1 MKRALVLLLG
11 MCVLASPLSAQP
23 RVELTAET
31 RAAFD
36 GFTRSLEQFEARRLD
51 GRAPFLWA
59 DESPGRRAEIRDGQI
74 LIESLGDPPMPEVA
88 GGLVHVWT
96 GAMFVPDAD
105 ANDLLR
111 VLQDYDRH
119 QEWYA
124 EVVESRTLGRDGDT
138 IRGFLRLQKKQV
150 LTVTLNTEHEV
161 TYTQVS
167 DTRWVGT
174 SYSTKIN
181 EIKNAGEA
189 SETELPVGNDSGFL
203 WRMNAYWRLEE
214 ADGGVFVEC
223 VSVTLSRGVPTG
235 LGWLINPFIRDMPR
249 ESLEATLETTR
260 GAVARSPGV

>member
-59 DESPGRRAEIRDGQI
+59 DESPGRRAEIRDGQNP
-74 LIESLGDPPMPEVA
+74 DRVA
-88 GGLVHVWT
+88 RGPTDAGSRRWACACVDRCDVRAGCGRKRPAACAPGL
-96 GAMFVPDAD
+96 
-105 ANDLLR
+105 R
-111 VLQDYDRH
+111 SS
-119 QEWYA
+119 
-124 EVVESRTLGRDGDT
+124 SRTLGRDGDT

-150 LTVTLNTEHEV
+150 LTVTLNTEHEA

-174 SYSTKIN
+174 SYSTKIS

-214 ADGGVFVEC
+214 ADGGVFAEC

-249 ESLEATLETTR
+249 ESLEATLESTR

>member
-1 MKRALVLLLG
+1 MKRVLSLLLG
-11 MCVLASPLSAQP
+11 TLAWTSPLLAQP
-23 RVELTAET
+23 KVELKPET
-31 RAAFD
+31 RAAFA

-51 GRAPFLWA
+51 GRVPFLWA
-59 DESPGRRAEIRDGQI
+59 DESPERRAELRDGQI

-150 LTVTLNTEHEV
+150 LTVTLNTEHEA

-174 SYSTKIN
+174 SYSTKIS
-181 EIKNAGEA
+181 EIEDAGEA

-214 ADGGVFVEC
+214 ADGGVFAEC

-249 ESLEATLETTR
+249 ESLEAALEATR
-260 GAVARSPGV
+260 GAVSELGGS